1 MIGLGKW
8 ACSVDTMFF
17 SGDVALTVV
26 DKNGEYDF
34 IIDLPGIDIP
44 DYEVKSVEEDGNTIK
59 AVVNV
64 PMLGKDAD
72 LSVTFDGDTFT
83 GFLKIP
89 FLGKVKFKDGHRVT
103 E

>member
-8 ACSVDTMFF
+8 ACSVDSMFF

-34 IIDLPGIDIP
+34 VIDLPGIDIP
-44 DYEVKSVEEDGNTIK
+44 EYVIKSVEEDGNTIK

-64 PMLGKDAD
+64 PMIGKDAD
-72 LSVTFDGDTFT
+72 LNVTFDGDTFT

-89 FLGKVKFKDGHRVT
+89 FLGKVKFKNGHRVT

>member
-17 SGDVALTVV
+17 SGDVTLNVV

-34 IIDLPGIDIP
+34 EIDLPDIDIP
-44 DYEVKSVEEDGNTIK
+44 EYEVKSVEEDGNTIK

-64 PMLGKDAD
+64 PMIGKDAD
-72 LSVTFDGDTFT
+72 LSVTFDGNTFT